1 MPAEIQIP
9 TGLTTDG
16 LLGRRYF
23 ARFIDSVA
31 ILVLIG
37 ILVLAFSV
45 VVTGAGR
52 SRISN
57 FVAIPVLLLA
67 WIGYGTVLESSKGQ
81 ATIGKRLM
89 GLRVY
94 NAQGGRLAFTQAAG
108 RNLLKDGPFLVF
120 GAIPGSQLLALVW
133 LVAHLV
139 VMHRSPVYQAIHDR
153 AAHTWVAAPE
163 EMTQLHIA

>member
-1 MPAEIQIP
+1 MPAEIQVP

-31 ILVLIG
+31 ILLTG
-37 ILVLAFSV
+37 ILVLLFSV
-45 VVTGAGR
+45 VVTGTGR
-52 SRISN
+52 VTN
-57 FVAIPVLLLA
+57 FVLLPALLLF

-94 NAQGGRLAFTQAAG
+94 NTQGGRLAFTQAAG

-120 GAIPGSQLLALVW
+120 GAIPGSQLLVLV
-133 LVAHLV
+133 
-139 VMHRSPVYQAIHDR
+139 SSSFSSI
-153 AAHTWVAAPE
+153 
-163 EMTQLHIA
+163 

>member
-1 MPAEIQIP
+1 MPAEIQVP

-16 LLGRRYF
+16 LLGRRYL
-23 ARFIDSVA
+23 ARFIDSIA
-31 ILVLIG
+31 IVVLIG
-37 ILVLAFSV
+37 ILVLVFSV

-52 SRISN
+52 VSN
-57 FVAIPVLLLA
+57 SVVLPVLLVV
-67 WIGYGTVLESSKGQ
+67 WIGYGAVLESSKGQ

-94 NAQGGRLAFTQAAG
+94 NAHGGRLAFTQAAG

-120 GAIPGSQLLALVW
+120 GAIPGSQLLTLVW

-153 AAHTWVAAPE
+153 AAQTWVAGPE
-163 EMTQLHIA
+163 ETTQLHIA

>member
-1 MPAEIQIP
+1 MPAEIQVP

-31 ILVLIG
+31 IVVLTG
-37 ILVLAFSV
+37 ILVLLLSV
-45 VVTGAGR
+45 VVTGTGPV
-52 SRISN
+52 SN
-57 FVAIPVLLLA
+57 FVPLPVLLLV

-94 NAQGGRLAFTQAAG
+94 NTQGGRLAFTQAAG
-108 RNLLKDGPFLVF
+108 RNLLKDGPFFVF
-120 GAIPGSQLLALVW
+120 GAIPGSQLLVLVW

-163 EMTQLHIA
+163 ETTQLHIA

>member
-1 MPAEIQIP
+1 MPTEIHVP

-16 LLGRRYF
+16 LLGRRYL
-23 ARFIDSVA
+23 ARFIDSIA
-31 ILVLIG
+31 ILLLIG
-37 ILVLAFSV
+37 ILVLVYTV
-45 VVTGAGR
+45 VVSGAR
-52 SRISN
+52 RVSN
-57 FVAIPVLLLA
+57 FVLLPFLLLV
-67 WIGYGTVLESSKGQ
+67 WIGYGAVLESSKGQ
-81 ATIGKRLM
+81 ATIGKRVL

-94 NAQGGRLAFTQAAG
+94 NTQGGRLAFLQAAG

-120 GAIPGSQLLALVW
+120 GAIPGSQLLVLVW

-163 EMTQLHIA
+163 ETTRLHIA